1 MLNSKGFLRQD
12 LSSSSNPFS
21 IREILLI
28 RIAVNFFKSSCVQ
41 SCTFIPQPET
51 VTTIQPF
58 NARIANWLISALA
71 ILILLYVGQ
80 DVLKPL
86 AFAVLLAILLISP
99 CRLFEKAGF
108 PRGVAALIS
117 LLLALVVFFVV
128 FYYLSTAIISF
139 KKDIPVLI
147 ERMQETLQHFKA
159 WAIEKFNVSRE
170 RMDAFINDSGN
181 SAVPSA
187 SAIIN
192 TTLTTVS
199 SLIFH
204 VIIIFIY
211 TFLLLL
217 YRGLIVTF
225 FIRLFKNGH
234 TEKIHRVLANIR
246 YMIKGYIVGLA
257 IEMLVVAALNCTAFF
272 ILGVRYALLLGI
284 ISAILNII
292 PYLGIFMA
300 CVFSTLITFTTNGT
314 STVIGLIISLIIIHM
329 IDSNILMAKIVGS
342 KVKMNALATIV
353 GVISVSALWG
363 IPGTFL
369 AIPLLAMLK
378 AVFEEVEPLQPYAL
392 LMGDDET
399 VTSASKPVLR
409 KLRNSVKLKKA
420 KPQI

>member
-1 MLNSKGFLRQD
+1 MTTL
-12 LSSSSNPFS
+12 
-21 IREILLI
+21 
-28 RIAVNFFKSSCVQ
+28 
-41 SCTFIPQPET
+41 QPA
-51 VTTIQPF
+51 
-58 NARIANWLISALA
+58 NARIANWLLSVLVI
-71 ILILLYVGQ
+71 IILLYLGRA
-80 DVLKPL
+80 VLIPL
-86 AFAVLLAILLISP
+86 AFAVLLAILLIAP
-99 CRLFEKAGF
+99 CHFFERAGF

-117 LLLALVVFFVV
+117 LLLAFVVFFVV
-128 FYYLSTAIISF
+128 FYYLSTSIISF

-147 ERMQETLQHFKA
+147 ERMQETLQQLKT
-159 WAIEKFNVSRE
+159 WAVEKFDISRE
-170 RMDAFINDSGN
+170 RMNDFINDSGN

-192 TTLTTVS
+192 TTVTTVS

-217 YRGLIVTF
+217 YRSLIVAF
-225 FIRLFKNGH
+225 LIRVFNNGH
-234 TEKIHRVLANIR
+234 TEKIQRVLVNIR

-257 IEMLVVAALNCTAFF
+257 IEMVVVAALNCTAFF

-314 STVIGLIISLIIIHM
+314 STVIGLIVSLIVIHM

-378 AVFEEVEPLQPYAL
+378 AVFEEIKPLQPYAL

-399 VTSASKPVLR
+399 VGSATKPVLR
-409 KLRNSVKLKKA
+409 KLRNSMNRKK
-420 KPQI
+420 PV

>member
-1 MLNSKGFLRQD
+1 
-12 LSSSSNPFS
+12 
-21 IREILLI
+21 
-28 RIAVNFFKSSCVQ
+28 
-41 SCTFIPQPET
+41 
-51 VTTIQPF
+51 VTTLQPA
-58 NARIANWLISALA
+58 NARIANWLLSVLVI
-71 ILILLYVGQ
+71 IVLLYVGQ
-80 DVLKPL
+80 GVLKPL
-86 AFAVLLAILLISP
+86 AFAVLLAILLLSP
-99 CRLFEKAGF
+99 CRFFEKAGF

-117 LLLALVVFFVV
+117 LLLAFVVFFVV

-139 KKDIPVLI
+139 KNDIPVLL
-147 ERMQETLQHFKA
+147 ERIQQTLQHFKA
-159 WAIEKFNVSRE
+159 WAIENFDVSRE

-181 SAVPSA
+181 SAVPSV
-187 SAIIN
+187 SALIN
-192 TTLTTVS
+192 TTVTTVS

-211 TFLLLL
+211 AFLLLL
-217 YRGLIVTF
+217 YRHLIITF
-225 FIRLFKNGH
+225 FIRVFRHAH
-234 TEKIHRVLANIR
+234 TEKIMRVLANIH

-300 CVFSTLITFTTNGT
+300 CVFSTLITFTTDSL
-314 STVIGLIISLIIIHM
+314 STVAGLIISLIVIHM

-353 GVISVSALWG
+353 GVITVSALWG
-363 IPGTFL
+363 IAGTFL

-378 AVFEEVEPLQPYAL
+378 AAFEEIEPLQPYAL

-399 VTSASKPVLR
+399 VGSASKPVLR
-409 KLRNSVKLKKA
+409 RLRNTIHRKKE
-420 KPQI
+420 KS